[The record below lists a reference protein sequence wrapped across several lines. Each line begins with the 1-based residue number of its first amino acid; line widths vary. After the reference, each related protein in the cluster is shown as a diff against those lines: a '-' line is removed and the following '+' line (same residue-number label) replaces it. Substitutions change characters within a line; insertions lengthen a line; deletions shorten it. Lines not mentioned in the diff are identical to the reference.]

1 MKVKVL
7 DIKGQETG
15 RQVEL
20 PDSLFGIE
28 PSEHAIYLA
37 SKQFQANNRQGTA
50 KSKERGDITGSTRK
64 IKRQK
69 GTGTARAGSLKNPL
83 FRGGGRVFGP
93 QPRDY
98 RQKLNKKQKALA
110 RASALSVKAQKGDV
124 IVVEDFSFDKPQTKA
139 YADVIKNLQLNNLTA
154 LHVVSEVDNT
164 LYLSMRNV
172 PKVEMRVVNDI
183 NTYEILK
190 AKKVVFAES
199 SIEKMSE
206 LFV

>member
-20 PDSLFGIE
+20 PDALFGVE

-50 KSKERGDITGSTRK
+50 QSKERGEIVGSTRK

-69 GTGTARAGSLKNPL
+69 GTGTARAGSIKNPL

-93 QPRDY
+93 KPRNY
-98 RQKLNKKQKALA
+98 REKLNKKQKALA
-110 RASALSVKAQKGDV
+110 RASALTVKAQNGDV
-124 IVVEDFSFDKPQTKA
+124 MVVEDFSFDKPQTRA
-139 YADVIKNLQLNNLTA
+139 YQDLLKNLQLDNART
-154 LHVVSEVDNT
+154 LHVVGEQDKT
-164 LYLSMRNV
+164 LYLSMRNI
-172 PKVEMRVVNDI
+172 PRTQMMVVNDM
-183 NTYEILK
+183 NTYEIIK
-190 AKKVVFAES
+190 AKKVIFAES
-199 SIEKMSE
+199 SIEKMKE

>member
-7 DIKGQETG
+7 DIKGKDTG
-15 RQVEL
+15 RQVDL
-20 PDSLFGIE
+20 PDTLFGVE
-28 PSEHAIYLA
+28 PNEHAIYLA
-37 SKQFQANNRQGTA
+37 SKQYQAHNRQGTA
-50 KSKERGDITGSTRK
+50 KSRERGEIRGSTRK

-98 RQKLNKKQKALA
+98 FVKLNRKVKSLA
-110 RASALSVKAQKGDV
+110 RASALSLKAKNGE
-124 IVVEDFSFDKPQTKA
+124 ILVVEDFSFDKPQTKA
-139 YADVIKNLQLNNLTA
+139 YFDVLKNLEAVNIRS
-154 LHVVSEVDNT
+154 LHVVGEYDKN
-164 LYLSMRNV
+164 LNLSGRNI
-172 PKVEMRVVNDI
+172 PKSNLMVVNDV

-190 AKKVVFAES
+190 ARKVIFSES
-199 SIEKMSE
+199 SVEKMSE

>member
-15 RQVEL
+15 RQVDL

-50 KSKERGDITGSTRK
+50 KSKERGEIAGSTRK

-83 FRGGGRVFGP
+83 FRSGGRVFGP

-110 RASALSVKAQKGDV
+110 RASALSVKAQKGD
-124 IVVEDFSFDKPQTKA
+124 ILVVEDFSFDKPQTKA
-139 YADVIKNLQLNNLTA
+139 YADVIKNLQLNNLNA

-199 SIEKMSE
+199 SIEKMNE

>member
-15 RQVEL
+15 RQVDL

-50 KSKERGDITGSTRK
+50 KSKERGEITGSTRK

-83 FRGGGRVFGP
+83 FRSGGRVFGP

-124 IVVEDFSFDKPQTKA
+124 IVVEDFSFDRPQTKA
-139 YADVIKNLQLNNLTA
+139 YADVIKNLQLNNMNS
-154 LHVVSEVDNT
+154 LHVISEVDNT

-172 PKVEMRVVNDI
+172 PKVEMRLVNDI

-199 SIEKMSE
+199 SIEKMNE

>member
-15 RQVEL
+15 RQVDL

-50 KSKERGDITGSTRK
+50 KTKERGEIRGSTRK
-64 IKRQK
+64 IKKQK

-83 FRGGGRVFGP
+83 FRSGGRVFGP
-93 QPRDY
+93 KPRDY
-98 RQKLNKKQKALA
+98 SLKLNKKQKAIA
-110 RASALSVKAQKGDV
+110 RASALSSKAQSGD
-124 IVVEDFSFDKPQTKA
+124 IMVVEDFSFDKPQTSA
-139 YADVIKNLQLNNLTA
+139 YQDVLKSLKLDNLRT
-154 LHVVSEVDNT
+154 LHVVGEQDKT
-164 LYLSMRNV
+164 LYLSMRNI
-172 PKVEMRVVNDI
+172 PKTEMLLVNDI

-190 AKKVVFAES
+190 AKKLIFAES
-199 SIEKMSE
+199 SVERMNE

>member
-1 MKVKVL
+1 MKVNVL

-20 PDSLFGIE
+20 PEALFGVE
-28 PSEHAIYLA
+28 PNEHALYLA
-37 SKQFQANNRQGTA
+37 AKQFQANNRQGTA
-50 KSKERGDITGSTRK
+50 KARERGEVRGSTRK

-98 RQKLNKKQKALA
+98 SQKLNKKQKALA
-110 RASALSVKAQKGDV
+110 RASALSTKAQAGD
-124 IVVEDFSFDKPQTKA
+124 IVVIEDFSFDKPQTKA
-139 YADVIKNLQLNNLTA
+139 YLDVLKNLKAESIRT
-154 LHVVSEVDNT
+154 LHVVGEQDKT
-164 LYLSMRNV
+164 LYLSMRNL
-172 PKVEMRVVNDI
+172 PKTEMMLVNDI

-190 AKKVVFAES
+190 ARKVILAES
-199 SIEKMSE
+199 SIEKMNQ